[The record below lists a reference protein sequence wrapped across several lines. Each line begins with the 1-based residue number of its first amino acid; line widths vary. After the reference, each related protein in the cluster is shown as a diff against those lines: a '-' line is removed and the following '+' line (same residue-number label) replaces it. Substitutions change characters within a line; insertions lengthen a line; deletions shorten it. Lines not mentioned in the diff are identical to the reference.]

1 MHEHP
6 GRPEVGFFRCSNGRN
21 MCIVGGDE
29 FIKVA
34 CECNVMLPLKNL
46 LYKNVANMQSS
57 KETDQLIGCNI
68 YLQLFSLLTIIL
80 FVLDGFLTSSDYD
93 PSGLFEIE
101 SEGDQSIFSV
111 MLYLLSFSPSSSAR
125 LASIAQQMQA
135 AVAEFICVMG
145 DAFSSNLAFLQELHR
160 RCASLPWP
168 LRFKLVGI
176 FLPGSSSDDQLH
188 LLEESC
194 DHLESADLPSQFAA
208 LQSCYDRFA
217 VLDQIVGNTPEETI
231 DDADASRRMET
242 EALDAGVSDPA
253 AAMVAEAMTQTQKI
267 EAILNVLDVMTR
279 LLSPED
285 SRIPAVP
292 PAVLSRVQTALTGT
306 MTQLKSLGPAG
317 NPRVESLRQKLLAAT
332 LETFAP
338 LLRHLA
344 PDAAVALWP
353 QLTQGVTE
361 SEETA
366 LAGMRACWGWAQ
378 RAQELALGEGQN
390 PACFPEQWEP
400 VRSVLAES
408 RGELVVA
415 AVNVV
420 RTLLGLLSP
429 SAENGGI
436 LRGVCESVVQVLDRR
451 ENAEDVEVLAA
462 VLDFMMTMWG

>member
-1 MHEHP
+1 M
-6 GRPEVGFFRCSNGRN
+6 VGSNGRN

-34 CECNVMLPLKNL
+34 CESNVMLPLKNL

-80 FVLDGFLTSSDYD
+80 LVFRCLLMGSDYD

-111 MLYLLSFSPSSSAR
+111 MLYLLSFSPSANGR
-125 LASIAQQMQA
+125 LQSIAHQMQSS
-135 AVAEFICVMG
+135 VAEFINLMS
-145 DAFSSNLAFLQELHR
+145 DSFSSNLPFLQELHR
-160 RCASLPWP
+160 RYATLAWP
-168 LRFKLVGI
+168 LRFQLVGI
-176 FLPGSSSDDQLH
+176 FLPSSSLTDQLN

-194 DHLESADLPSQFAA
+194 SLLEASPLPALFAA

-217 VLDQIVGNTPEETI
+217 VLDQTMPNTKEETV

-253 AAMVAEAMTQTQKI
+253 AALVNEAAEKTREI
-267 EAILNVLDVMTR
+267 EAFLNVLDVMTR
-279 LLSPED
+279 LLAPED
-285 SRIPAVP
+285 AAIPAVS
-292 PAVLSRVQTALTGT
+292 PAVSSRVQNVLMATVA
-306 MTQLKSLGPAG
+306 QLESLGTAVSS
-317 NPRVESLRQKLLAAT
+317 RAESLRAKLLATT
-332 LETFAP
+332 LETLAA

-353 QLTQGVTE
+353 LLARQVTG

-366 LAGMRACWGWAQ
+366 LAGMRACWAWAQ
-378 RAQELALGEGQN
+378 RAQELALNDGQN
-390 PACFPEQWEP
+390 PACFSEQLES
-400 VRSVLAES
+400 VRNVLGIA
-408 RGELVVA
+408 RGELAVAGVSVVA
-415 AVNVV
+415 
-420 RTLLGLLSP
+420 TLLAMTRP
-429 SAENGGI
+429 SEENAGN
-436 LRGVCESVVQVLDRR
+436 LRLACESVVKVLERR